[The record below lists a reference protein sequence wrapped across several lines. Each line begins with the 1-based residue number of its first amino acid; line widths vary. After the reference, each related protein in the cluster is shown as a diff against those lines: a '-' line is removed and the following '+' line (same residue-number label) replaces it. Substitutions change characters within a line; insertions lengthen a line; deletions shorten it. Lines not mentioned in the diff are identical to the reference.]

1 MNQKAQLVPKLPG
14 NEFVDARLKKL
25 RRERYLV
32 QRAILVLTSI
42 ARTRQVRDR
51 RASRN

>member
-1 MNQKAQLVPKLPG
+1 MNQKAEPVPKPTG
-14 NEFVDARLKKL
+14 SEFVDARLKKL

-32 QRAILVLTSI
+32 ERAILVLTSI
-42 ARTRQVRDR
+42 ARTRQLRGR

>member
-1 MNQKAQLVPKLPG
+1 MNPKAQLVPKPLG

-32 QRAILVLTSI
+32 ERAILVLSSL
-42 ARTRQVRDR
+42 ARSRQLRDR